1 MGNEAFVA
9 QLAQFS
15 QVEGIKGMQGSM
27 EELVSTVKAEQ
38 MFAGSNLVGKRVA
51 ITGGVVS
58 GGDGAQSEGIID
70 LPGGAK
76 GIAWAVYD
84 QATDTPIF
92 RSHPWSTSSGK
103 GVINL
108 ERNRPER

>member
-15 QVEGIKGMQGSM
+15 ELKVSRECKDLV

-58 GGDGAQSEGIID
+58 GGDGAQSE
-70 LPGGAK
+70 
-76 GIAWAVYD
+76 
-84 QATDTPIF
+84 
-92 RSHPWSTSSGK
+92 
-103 GVINL
+103 
-108 ERNRPER
+108 E